1 MSFSSEVKAE
11 LNKMNNLA
19 NKEVVK
25 YELLGYMST
34 NNINMEKNKLKFS
47 TENEYNINR
56 FSKLLSNLKC
66 QNHHIEVN
74 GKKFCITFQKLELE
88 EVYYESNEVI
98 LNKVQIQ
105 KQELLQK
112 AFVRGA
118 FLGGGSI
125 NNPKNTY
132 HLELLFSNED
142 NMKIVWDILS
152 NYHIYFKGIKKK
164 TAQAL
169 YTKDGEEISK
179 FLAFIGA
186 NNSVLKF
193 EEIRV
198 YRDMRNQIN
207 RKVNCETANLSKT
220 VNAAFKQIEDIYYLQ
235 KIGELGKMS
244 KQLQEIAKLR
254 IENPEASL
262 IELGKMLKSPIG
274 KSGVNHR
281 LQAIQKIAE
290 ENKKM
295 GR

>member
-198 YRDMRNQIN
+198 FRDMRNQIN